1 MNTTPTIKYYTNV
14 SYSKNKL
21 HIRGFDDNGNSVC
34 FDADYQPTVWV
45 PLNFNLSNWKRE
57 ISSLEHH
64 KWKCLIDDEP
74 LVGVKLKNIAAARYF
89 VQKNISVVPSVN
101 GTINRTTNVH
111 TAPNNMFVSQYIAEN
126 FPGDCH
132 ISANKLKI
140 YTYDIETEIGHRN
153 VDDDS
158 EITCR
163 TKANDDETSVTKQSI
178 QQKTMTIAEFE
189 TMPDNDKFELLDAS
203 TGMWVDYKDH
213 PYRYIGGFPDPNKAE
228 EKITLITVKDINSNK
243 IDTWGLEEFVNNR
256 PDVVTYHRF
265 SNEKDL
271 LQDFVD
277 FIAADYPHAMTG
289 WNCLAKDSS
298 IWKNDCIVPL
308 SDIKVGDQLFTSSVV
323 RKSDVTNKRGYELKL
338 TYNGNIVCSKD
349 HIFPCYVFKPDQRI
363 DFSIGNVH
371 DLTVEQIKRAKDQ
384 GNVVFVCVSK
394 HENNNE
400 DATYRDLI
408 KCCPQRYIE
417 LDWTLFDDNQNKIDT
432 AERLV
437 DYVTTHDSITVKFNI
452 QRTINFDLNQ
462 PISEDFCH
470 LLGLIYTDG
479 TYYKITGGKLAR
491 QEYAFY
497 NNQIDIINKVDQVR
511 STWKTKSKDKTTF
524 KHTADRKGC
533 YQVRFAN
540 SNVFGLLKPLI
551 YDQTKKSF
559 DLCGLS
565 RLSRKQF
572 LAFLAGLI
580 DGDGCVVNRYG
591 SNNDNKYF
599 NINWCNFDGDC
610 ANLKQLL
617 LWNGI
622 LASHNTPT
630 NVQLFARHNSM
641 FQRDLELWHPEKLNR
656 LLNSDTRD
664 VVPHCITEAH
674 QVEIRE
680 DDQHYFIR
688 VLDIADTNQL
698 IEMLD
703 IETDTHYFYCNGVKT
718 HNCSAFDNTYVA
730 NRVKNVLGV
739 EQMNRLSPYGEIEF
753 KQVEANEFGNTVT
766 ETTWKGISNLDYLK
780 LYKKFTYGQKDSYKL
795 DAIAEFEI
803 GIKKVENPTGG
814 SFKDFYTGSFDVR
827 TKPEESDN
835 QIRKLGYIRTQ
846 LHDSLKTHPENRS
859 KYQLIDAKIKKMC
872 KQLFIE
878 YNIRDVE
885 LVDKIDAKQKFLDLI
900 MTIAYYAHCN
910 YEDVFSPVRTWD
922 YIIFNH
928 LNQSNTVI
936 PIKKNAS
943 KSEKFPGAYVKSPL
957 VGKHEFCESF
967 DLDSLGG

>member
-1 MNTTPTIKYYTNV
+1 MNTTPSIKYYTNV

-21 HIRGFDDNGNSVC
+21 HVRGFDDNGKSVC
-34 FDADYQPTVWV
+34 FDVDYQPTVWV
-45 PLNFNLSNWKRE
+45 PLNFNLAGWKRE
-57 ISSLEHH
+57 IVSLEHH

-74 LVGVKLKNIAAARYF
+74 LVGVKFKNIAAARYF
-89 VQKNISVVPSVN
+89 VQKNVTMVLGAN
-101 GTINRTTNVH
+101 GTVNRTTNVH

-132 ISANKLKI
+132 ISADKLKI

-158 EITCR
+158 EVTCR
-163 TKANDDETSVTKQSI
+163 TKADDDSSSVTKRSV

-189 TMPDNDKFELLDAS
+189 TMPDNDKFELLDES

-277 FIAADYPHAMTG
+277 FIASDYPHAMTG
-289 WNCLAKDSS
+289 WNS
-298 IWKNDCIVPL
+298 
-308 SDIKVGDQLFTSSVV
+308 
-323 RKSDVTNKRGYELKL
+323 
-338 TYNGNIVCSKD
+338 
-349 HIFPCYVFKPDQRI
+349 
-363 DFSIGNVH
+363 
-371 DLTVEQIKRAKDQ
+371 
-384 GNVVFVCVSK
+384 
-394 HENNNE
+394 
-400 DATYRDLI
+400 
-408 KCCPQRYIE
+408 
-417 LDWTLFDDNQNKIDT
+417 
-432 AERLV
+432 
-437 DYVTTHDSITVKFNI
+437 
-452 QRTINFDLNQ
+452 
-462 PISEDFCH
+462 
-470 LLGLIYTDG
+470 
-479 TYYKITGGKLAR
+479 
-491 QEYAFY
+491 
-497 NNQIDIINKVDQVR
+497 
-511 STWKTKSKDKTTF
+511 
-524 KHTADRKGC
+524 
-533 YQVRFAN
+533 
-540 SNVFGLLKPLI
+540 
-551 YDQTKKSF
+551 
-559 DLCGLS
+559 
-565 RLSRKQF
+565 
-572 LAFLAGLI
+572 
-580 DGDGCVVNRYG
+580 
-591 SNNDNKYF
+591 
-599 NINWCNFDGDC
+599 
-610 ANLKQLL
+610 
-617 LWNGI
+617 
-622 LASHNTPT
+622 
-630 NVQLFARHNSM
+630 
-641 FQRDLELWHPEKLNR
+641 
-656 LLNSDTRD
+656 
-664 VVPHCITEAH
+664 
-674 QVEIRE
+674 
-680 DDQHYFIR
+680 
-688 VLDIADTNQL
+688 
-698 IEMLD
+698 
-703 IETDTHYFYCNGVKT
+703 
-718 HNCSAFDNTYVA
+718 SAFDNTYVA

-739 EQMNRLSPYGEIEF
+739 EQMNRLSPYQEIEF

-827 TKPEESDN
+827 SKPDESDN

-846 LHDSLKTHPENRS
+846 LHNSLKTHPENRS

-967 DLDSLGG
+967 DLD